1 MQQHFFWLGLL
12 AFTALGLPA
21 QAVSQGDITGT
32 NVWNNNPPI
41 FDLNAPEISDLINRV
56 NLFNSEADTVYSTCS
71 GAIAQDQGPRR
82 FARPDSPNA
91 TKPLPAA
98 CVRLMELERAG
109 NSLRQEVRE
118 VEALYGNPAF
128 LTW

>member
-1 MQQHFFWLGLL
+1 MQRHFLWFGLL
-12 AFTALGLPA
+12 ACTALGLPA

-41 FDLNAPEISDLINRV
+41 FDLNAPEISELINRV
-56 NLFNSEADTVYSTCS
+56 NLFNSEVDAVYTACS
-71 GAIAQDQGPRR
+71 EAIAQGQNPRR

-91 TKPLPAA
+91 TQPLPAA
-98 CVRLMELERAG
+98 CTRLIEFERTG

-118 VEALYGNPAF
+118 VEALYGNSAF

>member
-1 MQQHFFWLGLL
+1 MQRHFLWLGLL
-12 AFTALGLPA
+12 AWTALGLPA

-41 FDLNAPEISDLINRV
+41 FDLNAPEISDLIDRV

-71 GAIAQDQGPRR
+71 GAIAQAQGPRR

-98 CVRLMELERAG
+98 CVRLMELERTG
-109 NSLRQEVRE
+109 NSLREEVRE